1 MKKLVLTLA
10 LVFGMLT
17 ASAQFFVG
25 GRFGLTYNNANDG
38 TEFTLA
44 PEFGYAFN
52 DAWTVAG
59 MIGYTYNDS
68 KLLGSKITTN
78 SFYIAPYAR
87 WTFFTK
93 DFLSLLVDGG
103 FGISTSKRKG
113 ESSVNGFEI
122 GFRPGIAFN
131 LTDEFSLVAHCGF
144 LGYRDKYNGSS
155 VSGLSLTGNDL
166 SVSLY
171 YKF

>member
-1 MKKLVLTLA
+1 MKKLVLTLV

-17 ASAQFFVG
+17 ANAQFFVG
-25 GRFGLTYNNANDG
+25 GQFGLTYDTD
-38 TEFTLA
+38 TENTTFRIA

-59 MIGYTYNDS
+59 TIGYTHMDNY
-68 KLLGSKITTN
+68 N

-93 DFLSLLVDGG
+93 DFLSLLIDGG
-103 FGISTSKRKG
+103 FGFSTGKHKG
-113 ESSVNGFEI
+113 FKAENGFEI
-122 GFRPGIAFN
+122 GFKPGIAFN
-131 LTDEFSLVAHCGF
+131 LTEEFSLVAHYGF
-144 LGYRDKYNGSS
+144 LGYRNQYNGNS
-155 VSGLSLTGNDL
+155 VSGLSLSGNDL
-166 SVSLY
+166 SFSLY